1 MILNSLKIVF
11 QNIKIKLNIRTWMTL
26 KSSVVI
32 FQTIEPYQQMWP
44 LQFQQPLKPQWP
56 LQLPFCTIYIS
67 TKIFFTDIS
76 TFSVSGCWGQRML
89 LFWTLLDETQMP
101 KPLEAPRHN
110 NSKKMS
116 ISTTQSFKILH
127 LNMRLTVRP
136 MLRIGKRNQPIQNCH
151 FWPYKRYIR
160 FPLTYLNLRQSHKV
174 FFKLMILPKNNPRN
188 SLFLPNSTKIEFFCL
203 FFGRM
208 WE

>member
-1 MILNSLKIVF
+1 MAVEASGCYFFEHYLMKLKCP
-11 QNIKIKLNIRTWMTL
+11 NL
-26 KSSVVI
+26 
-32 FQTIEPYQQMWP
+32 
-44 LQFQQPLKPQWP
+44 LKP
-56 LQLPFCTIYIS
+56 LGTII
-67 TKIFFTDIS
+67 
-76 TFSVSGCWGQRML
+76 Q
-89 LFWTLLDETQMP
+89 
-101 KPLEAPRHN
+101 
-110 NSKKMS
+110 KKMS

-208 WE
+208 

>member
-110 NSKKMS
+110 NSKKKCRFLLLS
-116 ISTTQSFKILH
+116 HLKSYIWIWDSLYVLCSELARGISQFKIA
-127 LNMRLTVRP
+127 T
-136 MLRIGKRNQPIQNCH
+136 
-151 FWPYKRYIR
+151 
-160 FPLTYLNLRQSHKV
+160 
-174 FFKLMILPKNNPRN
+174 
-188 SLFLPNSTKIEFFCL
+188 
-203 FFGRM
+203 FGRIRGISDFP
-208 WE
+208 WHT